1 MTDWDHVRAAV
12 ADGLHRPVRATVTA
26 YRNSRVSVV
35 RAIGTPFVLWNLVSP
50 ARRVLLDG
58 RRVRVEDV
66 DGTPLWI
73 LGDEDVWDFT
83 EDPACPVATGRR
95 YAHFF
100 GPGAELVMRTPGLL
114 PHLDEFFGG
123 GTVTRETLREHEVW
137 VVTGTVNGD
146 AARLTVDVGTGV
158 PLAVSAVDDDWSAE
172 LLDVDLPGHVA
183 PGLFS
188 WDGPSTPAEPPLLE
202 LPPGVGWAPDLE
214 HVDTRPLDR
223 AWATGF
229 VREHLWTVGRGDGDA
244 LELRVLDPDD
254 LAVRAVTST
263 VTHEPRPT
271 LDADGTLWISSP
283 TQRGLRA
290 DGSVVELDLAAESW
304 RARPLPVRPLDSG
317 GSWRSGQ

>member
-12 ADGLHRPVRATVTA
+12 AEGLHRPVRATATA
-26 YRNSRVSVV
+26 HRHSRVHVV
-35 RAIGTPFVLWNLVSP
+35 RAIGAPFVPWSLVSP

-83 EDPACPVATGRR
+83 EDPACPVTTGRR
-95 YAHFF
+95 YAHFL

-123 GTVTRETLREHEVW
+123 GTVTRETLRGHEAW

-172 LLDVDLPGHVA
+172 LLDVDLPGHGE
-183 PGLFS
+183 PGLFF
-188 WDGPSTPAEPPLLE
+188 WDGRR
-202 LPPGVGWAPDLE
+202 
-214 HVDTRPLDR
+214 RPR
-223 AWATGF
+223 S
-229 VREHLWTVGRGDGDA
+229 
-244 LELRVLDPDD
+244 P
-254 LAVRAVTST
+254 
-263 VTHEPRPT
+263 PRPSCRRVSAGRPRT
-271 LDADGTLWISSP
+271 SPWARRVRRPDAACTPS
-283 TQRGLRA
+283 R
-290 DGSVVELDLAAESW
+290 W
-304 RARPLPVRPLDSG
+304 RTG
-317 GSWRSGQ
+317 